1 MSLAVDV
8 IQAGGLVRAAV
19 TVPSGS
25 VWTLTGSADGHEWV
39 AARES
44 GRGAVHWV
52 SDPMAPYGVPITY
65 RLEYGSTVEQAGPVT
80 RALTAGRADELGL
93 EWSTFR
99 GYDFITDMSGREVAG
114 FIRPHSDARSYG
126 VRSSV
131 LEVGR
136 VPVARYGD
144 TAAPS
149 GTLTARTTGKST
161 EALHRLIM
169 SGRPLVVLHQ
179 RSPMG
184 YDSIPL
190 CQRITVTSASDS
202 LAARRSQEDR
212 IWSIGWREARAPWRF
227 AAPVVTYD
235 DVRAGFPTYQDLI
248 DSGLSWAQIAA
259 GDWL

>member
-1 MSLAVDV
+1 MTLTVDTT
-8 IQAGGLVRAAV
+8 QAGGAVRAAI

-25 VWTLTGSADGHEWV
+25 VWTLIGEADGHEWI
-39 AARES
+39 AARET
-44 GRGAVHWV
+44 GRGSVHWLT
-52 SDPMAPYGVPITY
+52 DPMAPYGVDISY

-80 RALTAGRADELGL
+80 RTLTGTRATELGL
-93 EWSTFR
+93 DWRAFR
-99 GYDFITDMSGREVAG
+99 GWDFITDLSGRQVAG
-114 FIRPHSDARSYG
+114 FIRSHSDARSYG

-131 LEVGR
+131 LDVGR
-136 VPVARYGD
+136 VPVARYGES
-144 TAAPS
+144 ALPS
-149 GTLTARTTGKST
+149 GTLTARTSGDST
-161 EALHRLIM
+161 RVLHDLVM

-184 YDSIPL
+184 RDSIPL

-212 IWSIGWREARAPWRF
+212 IWSIGWREARPPWRF

-235 DVRAGFPTYQDLI
+235 DVRAAFPTHQDLI
-248 DSGLSWAQIAA
+248 DSGLSWAQVTA